1 MKKLIVFLL
10 LAFIGHSQY
19 CPSLGPDQ
27 VLPCGIG
34 STTLTANLSQCGTGT
49 NPNQTTNYSVSNIP
63 YVAPTNTGT
72 QLFMTDDSQQG
83 PFNIGFNFCFFG
95 TTYTQ
100 FWVGSNGW
108 ISFSGGQPVTFTT
121 QTIPT
126 GNFLVPKNC
135 IMGPWQDW
143 HPGVGG
149 QIKYQVQGTAPCRKL
164 VVSWTNMPM
173 FACTATTGT
182 FHIVIYESSNIIE
195 NYIQSKQFCAWQ
207 GGTATQGI
215 HNNAGTIG
223 ITVPGRNSTVWTANN
238 DTWRW
243 TPSGP
248 VVTPTLTWYQVGN
261 SSAKKYTNWIE
272 TKTFREALAILNK
285 ASVFVG
291 TDGGLHHAAA
301 ALGIPSVVIWTG
313 FSSPRHLG
321 YDTHRNIHDGSEP
334 CGLMIAYVSIAF

>member
-1 MKKLIVFLL
+1 MVNPIL
-10 LAFIGHSQY
+10 FIGEVGSIGY
-19 CPSLGPDQ
+19 KVS
-27 VLPCGIG
+27 GIG
-34 STTLTANLSQCGTGT
+34 GVIAPLFLWGSPPVIDPYSPPETWGVGWVSFSPAQPTTFTSTTIPSGLGT
-49 NPNQTTNYSVSNIP
+49 
-63 YVAPTNTGT
+63 
-72 QLFMTDDSQQG
+72 
-83 PFNIGFNFCFFG
+83 
-95 TTYTQ
+95 
-100 FWVGSNGW
+100 
-108 ISFSGGQPVTFTT
+108 
-121 QTIPT
+121 
-126 GNFLVPKNC
+126 VPKNC

-261 SSAKKYTNWIE
+261 PNPIGTGPTLNVTPNGPTQYTCHLTYPTCNVGWSACNGGTGLGPDTVLVVPGPPIPS
-272 TKTFREALAILNK
+272 AIL
-285 ASVFVG
+285 S
-291 TDGGLHHAAA
+291 
-301 ALGIPSVVIWTG
+301 
-313 FSSPRHLG
+313 
-321 YDTHRNIHDGSEP
+321 
-334 CGLMIAYVSIAF
+334 